1 MRPSRNTERRARI
14 RRQGLWVLER
24 RHEPIQPLPH
34 FLLRMFLYAAISF
47 AGIAGMLLV
56 GVLGYHRIAGLGWID
71 ALLNASMIL
80 SGMGPVAVMESTRAK
95 VFASLYAIFSGVLFI
110 SSVGFLLSPIV
121 HRFLKRFHLEEEYD
135 PEGRTP

>member
-1 MRPSRNTERRARI
+1 MSPSRNTERRARI
-14 RRQGLWVLER
+14 RRRSLLVLEK

-34 FLLRMFLYAAISF
+34 FLLRMFLYTAISLG
-47 AGIAGMLLV
+47 GIALMLLA

-95 VFASLYAIFSGVLFI
+95 VFASVYAILSGVLFI
-110 SSVGFLLSPIV
+110 SSVGFLLSPIL
-121 HRFLKRFHLEEEYD
+121 HRFLKRFHLED
-135 PEGRTP
+135 DDRGQA